1 MKVKAALK
9 EQAKA
14 SWCQYCF
21 FWQLNC
27 GTYCI
32 SYSGRRGD
40 SRGDTGKQI

>member
-9 EQAKA
+9 EQAKSLLVPVLFLLA
-14 SWCQYCF
+14 IG
-21 FWQLNC
+21 NC

-40 SRGDTGKQI
+40 SRGDTG